1 MKYFFITFFYFSV
14 IFSAVEYFSQAL
26 KNEFLE
32 GECFDQHVS
41 EPNKCFKISNTGT
54 LKLSFQIPEL

>member
-1 MKYFFITFFYFSV
+1 MWVLHEVFLLFFYFSV

-26 KNEFLE
+26 QIEFLA

-41 EPNKCFKISNTGT
+41 EPNT
-54 LKLSFQIPEL
+54 